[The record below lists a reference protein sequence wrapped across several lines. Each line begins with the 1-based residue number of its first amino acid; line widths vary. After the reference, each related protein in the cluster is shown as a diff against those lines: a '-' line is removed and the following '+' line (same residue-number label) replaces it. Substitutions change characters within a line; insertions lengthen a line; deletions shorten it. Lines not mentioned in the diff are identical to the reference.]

1 MPQRSPRR
9 QVSRLPP
16 ERRIADIMT
25 AARAIF
31 AEKGY
36 TGHVISEIAE
46 RAGVV
51 EGTIYRFFAN
61 KNDLLQQVAEAWFQE
76 MMDQSAANFAAIRG
90 EWNALHFVIFHTLE
104 AIRRDPGLTRLMLY
118 ELRPEPEHRDS
129 RLYALHHDYTG
140 RLCAIV
146 RDGMARGVFRPDAD
160 PELAR
165 DMAFGAIEMRTWSY
179 LHHKSSFEP
188 VPLAREITDMLY
200 AGLLPRTAPVPQDET
215 LRRLEAVSL
224 RLERLA
230 DQGEG

>member
-1 MPQRSPRR
+1 MQQRSPRR

-25 AARAIF
+25 AAREIF
-31 AEKGY
+31 TEKGY
-36 TGHVISEIAE
+36 TEHVISEIAE

-76 MMDQSAANFAAIRG
+76 MMDQSAAHYEAIRG

-104 AIRRDPGLTRLMLY
+104 AIRRDPGLTRLILY
-118 ELRPEPEHRDS
+118 ELRPEPDHRDT
-129 RLYALHHDYTG
+129 RLYALHYEYTG
-140 RLCAIV
+140 RLCGIV
-146 RDGMARGVFRPDAD
+146 REGMERGVFRPDAD
-160 PELAR
+160 PDLVR

-188 VPLAREITDMLY
+188 GPLAREITDMLY
-200 AGLLPRTAPVPQDET
+200 TGLLPAAAPAQRDET
-215 LRRLEAVSL
+215 LRRLEAVTL
-224 RLERLA
+224 RLETLA
-230 DQGEG
+230 GETQA